1 MKFITYISAFLII
14 LISSCTKQ
22 ELIAPKCDKGSSS
35 TSEAEYN
42 RTSNILNEGDNG
54 PGSVIGGDEKEED
67 DDNDSS
73 GDNNGK
79 KIIKGEDNG
88 PGSVIGGDEKEDDDD
103 NDSRN
108 K

>member
-1 MKFITYISAFLII
+1 MKFIAYISAFLII
-14 LISSCTKQ
+14 LLSSCTKQ
-22 ELIAPKCDKGSSS
+22 DLVIPKCDKNASAI
-35 TSEAEYN
+35 SETDYS
-42 RTSNILNEGDNG
+42 RTSNGIDGEDDE
-54 PGSVIGGDEKEED
+54 PDSVIGGDEKEED

-73 GDNNGK
+73 GNDNGK
-79 KIIKGEDNG
+79 KIIKTDDNG